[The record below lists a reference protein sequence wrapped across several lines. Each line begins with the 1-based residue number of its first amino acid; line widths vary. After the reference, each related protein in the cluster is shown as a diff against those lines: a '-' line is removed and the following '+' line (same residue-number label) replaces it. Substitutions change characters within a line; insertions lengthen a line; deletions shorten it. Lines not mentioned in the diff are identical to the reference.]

1 MTHLAATQQRP
12 DVRPTPAEKIGVPVK
27 VDDDLI
33 GSVEFAALETQLIAI
48 PQ

>member
-1 MTHLAATQQRP
+1 MTHLAVAQQRP
-12 DVRPTPAEKIGVPVK
+12 DVRPTPADLVGVPVK

-33 GSVEFAALETQLIAI
+33 GSVEFGDSETQLIAI